1 MAARLIL
8 WGMLLH
14 AAFAQPTEVQPASAE
29 SSREAARSPAE
40 PGSSREE
47 KFLSVF
53 QIVKFKNGDCPASDG
68 NRGVCFTEAECSSK
82 GGVASGSCASGF
94 GVCCV
99 FTLETCG
106 GTVTENNT
114 YVQSADYPSA
124 APAGM
129 CMYDLNKCDSNICQ
143 FRLEFEDVEMGGPAM
158 GECQNDTMMVTGMDA
173 VSTKVVPSTLCG
185 TLTGQH
191 MILTVKDQSQPG
203 AKLIFN
209 HASGSAKWRVR
220 VTQFSCDDLDLLAPA
235 GCVTYE
241 TGPSGNIMS
250 FNSGGGSPELI
261 NDQKFSHCIKN
272 QDGFCD
278 VALTS
283 NTFDMGTGD
292 NLSFGNNLQSGSTF
306 GDAGSLTWNF
316 TGPYVA
322 TACSDSD
329 NAAMNAGYD
338 ISYLLLPC

>member
-1 MAARLIL
+1 MAVRFIL
-8 WGMLLH
+8 WGLLLH
-14 AAFAQPTEVQPASAE
+14 VAFAQPTELQPASAE
-29 SSREAARSPAE
+29 SSSEA
-40 PGSSREE
+40 
-47 KFLSVF
+47 
-53 QIVKFKNGDCPASDG
+53 
-68 NRGVCFTEAECSSK
+68 
-82 GGVASGSCASGF
+82 GVASGSCASGF

-99 FTLETCG
+99 FTLSVCG
-106 GTVTENNT
+106 EAVTENNT
-114 YVQSADYPSA
+114 YVQSENYPAA

-173 VSTKVVPSTLCG
+173 VSVKVVPSTLCG
-185 TLTGQH
+185 TLTDQH
-191 MILTVKDQSQPG
+191 MILSVKDQSQPG

-209 HASGSAKWRVR
+209 HASGSAKWRAR

-241 TGPSGNIMS
+241 TEPSGNIMS

-272 QDGFCD
+272 QDGYCD

-292 NLSFGNNLQSGSTF
+292 NLSFGNNVQSGTTF
-306 GDAGSLTWNF
+306 GAAGSLPWNF
-316 TGPYVA
+316 TGPYIA

>member
-1 MAARLIL
+1 MATRLFL
-8 WGMLLH
+8 WGLLLH
-14 AAFAQPTEVQPASAE
+14 MAMAQPTELHAE
-29 SSREAARSPAE
+29 DQVSEKEAATSLAA

-99 FTLETCG
+99 FTLSTCG

-114 YVQSADYPSA
+114 YVTSENYPAA

-143 FRLEFEDVEMGGPAM
+143 FRLEFEDVEMGGPEM
-158 GECQNDTMMVTGMDA
+158 GACQNDTMMVSGMDA
-173 VSTKVVPSTLCG
+173 VSVKVVPSTLCG

-235 GCVTYE
+235 GCVTYNTE
-241 TGPSGNIMS
+241 PSGNIMS
-250 FNSGGGSPELI
+250 YNSGTSGELI

-272 QDGFCD
+272 QDGYCD

-283 NTFDMGTGD
+283 NTFDLGSGD
-292 NLSFGNNLQSGSTF
+292 NLSFGNNVQSGSTF
-306 GDAGSLTWNF
+306 GTSGSLTWNF

-329 NAAMNAGYD
+329 NADMNAGYD